1 MVGVRFTKLKEG
13 KNKDKVMKGSQT
25 TPLTQ
30 FTVRYTINYE
40 GCRKLLMWWWTK
52 VWCDFIWFY
61 VLWITHILNIRG
73 DRHSSW
79 KIDRKKGQGSYE
91 RWENIPSKSHYL
103 VSSWSESS
111 CFRCL
116 ERSFFSIERRTQ
128 ARAFPTSVL
137 ISLMFWMCLH
147 IENTFRV
154 RGGQLCI

>member
-1 MVGVRFTKLKEG
+1 MLKEG
-13 KNKDKVMKGSQT
+13 KNEDKVMKGSQT

-30 FTVRYTINYE
+30 FTFRYSINYE
-40 GCRKLLMWWWTK
+40 GRCKLLMWWWTK
-52 VWCDFIWFY
+52 VWCSAISNY
-61 VLWITHILNIRG
+61 PMLYGSHITMNIAQ
-73 DRHSSW
+73 DRHSFW
-79 KIDRKKGQGSYE
+79 KKDWRKGQGSYK
-91 RWENIPSKSHYL
+91 RWENIPRKSHYL

-147 IENTFRV
+147 MENTFGV